1 MAPNNGES
9 NEKTIEKNDM
19 ETRINHL
26 YGVVNALISSHAL
39 GKVKDQSRTPKPKR
53 ATTYYEQTGMQ

>member
-9 NEKTIEKNDM
+9 NEKTIENDM
-19 ETRINHL
+19 ESRTNHL
-26 YGVVNALISSHAL
+26 YRVVNALISSHAL

-53 ATTYYEQTGMQ
+53 VTTYYEQTGTQ